1 MNSVEQRSFMCTFN
15 EGQMNILMVMVFMMS
30 FLLFRYFSNTK
41 SQTNEEITR
50 KSRRVEKYLNKYK
63 QENEDFFFGNRE
75 TDTETDVEN

>member
-1 MNSVEQRSFMCTFN
+1 MNSVEQSSFMCTFN

-41 SQTNEEITR
+41 SQTNEEIAR